1 MPDDLHCA
9 AKVTADVVGGRW
21 KIEILHCLFKGTQR
35 FSALQHTIEGITQ
48 KVLTQQ
54 LRELEADH
62 VISRHVYPEVPPRVE
77 YSLTEFG
84 SSLWPVLHAMHEWG
98 LRQLAESSDLPTVNA
113 PADKSI

>member
-9 AKVTADVVGGRW
+9 AKVTADVVSGRW
-21 KIEILHCLFKGTQR
+21 KVQILQCLFKGTQR
-35 FSALQHTIEGITQ
+35 FSALQHAIEGITQ

-62 VISRHVYPEVPPRVE
+62 VIHRQVFPEVPPRVE

-84 SSLWPVLHAMHEWG
+84 TSLWPVLNTMHEWG
-98 LRQLAESSDLPTVNA
+98 LRQLAERSDSPAA
-113 PADKSI
+113 PGPAGEV